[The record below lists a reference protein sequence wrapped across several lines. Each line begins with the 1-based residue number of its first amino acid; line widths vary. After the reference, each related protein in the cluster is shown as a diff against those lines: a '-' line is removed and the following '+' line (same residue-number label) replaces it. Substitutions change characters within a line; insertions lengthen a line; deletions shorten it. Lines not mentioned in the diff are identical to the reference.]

1 LWAIGTGKAAD
12 EATISNMHRHINQ
25 IAPDH
30 PVLYGGSVTADNVG
44 TIVKIPHVSG
54 VLVGGASVRME
65 TFAPLLLAADK
76 ARAPASPE

>member
-1 LWAIGTGKAAD
+1 
-12 EATISNMHRHINQ
+12 
-25 IAPDH
+25 
-30 PVLYGGSVTADNVG
+30 VLYGGSVTADNVG